1 MTTEM
6 NMSAM
11 SGLRR
16 ATTPP
21 GGEQPAGGVSVQQR
35 VERTQSQP
43 SVPVTGATD
52 VTGGARAAEAKSE
65 ELGTALRDIN
75 LHMQSIHRNLN
86 FSIDEGSERTVIK
99 VIDAETD
106 ETIRQIPSEE
116 VLVLARR
123 LKDAEREQQGL
134 FFNVD
139 A

>member
-1 MTTEM
+1 
-6 NMSAM
+6 
-11 SGLRR
+11 
-16 ATTPP
+16 
-21 GGEQPAGGVSVQQR
+21 
-35 VERTQSQP
+35 
-43 SVPVTGATD
+43 